1 MMGMYRVVVDHPKV
15 RDVWEL
21 ADKRSAVRRF
31 ECEVAFWKEVG
42 WTHSGDVEAVRDAEV
57 AYPDAVRLEVLEF
70 GGVGCMVIAL
80 EEKGGN

>member
-1 MMGMYRVVVDHPKV
+1 MYRVVVDHPKV

-31 ECEVAFWKEVG
+31 EGEVAFWKGVG
-42 WTHSGDVEAVRDAEV
+42 WAETSDVEALRDAEV
-57 AYPDAVRLEVLEF
+57 GYPDAVRLEVLEF